1 MEITIDQIIER
12 INELLAYKHWSHY
25 KLAKEAGISMSS
37 LSNIYVRKTF
47 PTIPTLCKICNG
59 FDISLY
65 EFFDFQENPIRSLDF
80 SEDEENLIY
89 QYRCLSKRKKE
100 LLTAYITGLNSQ

>member
-47 PTIPTLCKICNG
+47 PFGILFLILSQ
-59 FDISLY
+59 I
-65 EFFDFQENPIRSLDF
+65 DF

-100 LLTAYITGLNSQ
+100 LLTAYTTGLNSQ